1 MKLSKGVV
9 AKVTFY
15 ETLLNKKYS
24 CYYDDTRY
32 IQEDL
37 EDKFGTEVSIEA
49 ASWCELAIVGEWYE
63 GHGFEIEIMEE

>member
-15 ETLLNKKYS
+15 ETLLYNKYS

-32 IQEDL
+32 IYEDL
-37 EDKFGTEVSIEA
+37 NDRFGTEECIEA
-49 ASWCELAIVGEWYE
+49 ASWCELATVGEWYE
-63 GHGFEIEIMEE
+63 GCGFEIEIMEE